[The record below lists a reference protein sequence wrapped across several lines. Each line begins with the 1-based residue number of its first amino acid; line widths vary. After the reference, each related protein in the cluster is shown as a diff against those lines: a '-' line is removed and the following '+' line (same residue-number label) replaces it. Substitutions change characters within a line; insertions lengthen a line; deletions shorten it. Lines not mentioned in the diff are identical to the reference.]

1 MQLAIVSDAWKPQVN
16 GVVTTLERT
25 IESLEKRGA
34 RVAVISPDRFRTIA
48 CPTYP
53 EIRLALWPQPGLDAA
68 LDELAPDAIHVA
80 TEGPLGMAAAR
91 YCMARKLAFTTSYH
105 TQFPQYVRQRLPVP
119 EQWTYALLRRHHAR
133 ARRTLVATE
142 RQRQDLVAHGFKNV
156 VLWSRGVDLELFRPR
171 ARDRLALPRPIFLN
185 MGRVAVEKNLAAFL
199 ELDLPGSKVV
209 IGDGPDRAALERR
222 FPAAHFL
229 GFRFG
234 AELAACLASADAF
247 VFPSRTDTFGLVLLE
262 AMACGTPVAAYP
274 VTGPIDVVTPGVT
287 GVLDDDLRAA
297 ALAALA
303 VDRADCRRA
312 VEGRSWA
319 KASAQFFAQLVRAR
333 DGTDFAAVAT

>member
-25 IESLEKRGA
+25 IESLETHGA
-34 RVAVISPDRFRTIA
+34 RVDVISPDRFRTIA

-53 EIRLALWPQPGLDAA
+53 EIRLALWPQSGLDAA
-68 LDELAPDAIHVA
+68 LEELAPDAIHVA

-91 YCMARKLAFTTSYH
+91 YCTARRLAFTTSYH

-142 RQRQDLVAHGFKNV
+142 RQRQDLVAHGFENV
-156 VLWSRGVDLELFRPR
+156 VLWTRGVDLELYRPG
-171 ARDRLALPRPIFLN
+171 ARDRLTLPRPIFLN
-185 MGRVAVEKNLAAFL
+185 VGRVAVEKNLAAFL

-287 GVLDDDLRAA
+287 GVLDDDLRTA

-303 VDRADCRRA
+303 VDRDACRRA

-319 KASAQFFAQLVRAR
+319 KASAQFFAHLVRAR
-333 DGTDFAAVAT
+333 DGADLAAVPT